1 MSKLL
6 INEPPLQVL
15 PSLAVALDSLNEAIF
30 LQQLH
35 FMIQNTNQA
44 RNAEGKSW
52 IRNTAEEWKQKQF
65 PFWSMPTIARII
77 ASLEAKKIISVR
89 NDLNEFRG
97 DRTSWLSIN
106 ADELDNLLAPKP
118 SNQNEIPF
126 DQIDEMVSQSDQI
139 HSINLIKSIR
149 SNRSDLYMNK
159 NSKEKEENIIV
170 ADEPQ
175 QPISSLDA
183 QQLEPVGN
191 SEQQPDA
198 ECNKRSGKRGKRSK
212 ADSDVAQDAE
222 QPDHRHMWEALFY
235 ITHLHKDFKLSTKE
249 MDMAIGKAAK
259 KLKDLGYNIDD
270 LRNWYRNIWSKE
282 FPGLQNGQVQ
292 RATIGQICGGIG
304 RIRNCTVPD
313 SLSGPSTPTAPAA
326 VGASVYKA
334 SPELER

>member
-1 MSKLL
+1 MSIKLMSQIWEKDL
-6 INEPPLQVL
+6 NHSQQSILLAMADFADDNGDHCY
-15 PSLAVALDSLNEAIF
+15 PSVARLAW
-30 LQQLH
+30 
-35 FMIQNTNQA
+35 
-44 RNAEGKSW
+44 KSGYSY
-52 IRNTAEEWKQKQF
+52 RQTAEILKGLVKDGFIKVVKPATNRTQAEYKICAFSMKDKP
-65 PFWSMPTIARII
+65 PFDPKT
-77 ASLEAKKIISVR
+77 AKFGVEEISTQEDENKSRVEEISTP
-89 NDLNEFRG
+89 NAPDLHPRVEEIST
-97 DRTSWLSIN
+97 DP
-106 ADELDNLLAPKP
+106 LDNHYL
-118 SNQNEIPF
+118 
-126 DQIDEMVSQSDQI
+126 
-139 HSINLIKSIR
+139 
-149 SNRSDLYMNK
+149 
-159 NSKEKEENIIV
+159 NISIV

-212 ADSDVAQDAE
+212 PDSDVAQDAE
-222 QPDHRHMWEALFY
+222 QPDHRQMWEAIFY
-235 ITHLHKDFKLSTKE
+235 ITHLHKEFKLSTKE

-259 KLKDLGYNIDD
+259 KLRDLGYNIDD

-292 RATIGQICGGIG
+292 RATIGQICGGVG
-304 RIRNCTVPD
+304 RIRNCTAPE